1 MEQNNFVKIVK
12 HKSIRHEVFVSLK
25 NAVLRND
32 FKAGD
37 RLVEKDLADRMGIS
51 RTPIR
56 EAIRQLEAEGL
67 VTNIPRKGVVVVG
80 VSIKDA
86 LEIYTIRAV
95 LEGLAAGLAAKSTTE
110 KEIEKFEEILKEME
124 EYIEKE
130 NVTKLIL
137 LHANFHDFLAECSKN
152 ERLYRMIVSLQEYVK
167 KYARISYSLPGRL
180 KIGWEEHRKI
190 VDAIKKGD
198 VKEAENTA
206 RINIMHG
213 KEAFLEATSNESDEN

>member
-1 MEQNNFVKIVK
+1 MDQNNFVKIVK
-12 HKSIRHEVFVSLK
+12 HKSIRHEVYVFLK

-51 RTPIR
+51 RTPVR
-56 EAIRQLEAEGL
+56 EAIRQLEPEGL

-95 LEGLAAGLAAKSTTE
+95 LEGLAAGLAAKSVTE
-110 KEIEKFEEILKEME
+110 KELEKFEEILNEME
-124 EYIEKE
+124 KYIEKE
-130 NVTKLIL
+130 NANKLIT
-137 LHANFHDFLAECSKN
+137 LHSNFHDFLAKCSKN
-152 ERLYRMIVSLQEYVK
+152 ERLYRIIVSLQDYVK

-190 VDAIKKGD
+190 IDAIKQSD
-198 VKEAENTA
+198 VEGAESTA

-213 KEAFLEATSNESDEN
+213 KEAFLEATSNERAED